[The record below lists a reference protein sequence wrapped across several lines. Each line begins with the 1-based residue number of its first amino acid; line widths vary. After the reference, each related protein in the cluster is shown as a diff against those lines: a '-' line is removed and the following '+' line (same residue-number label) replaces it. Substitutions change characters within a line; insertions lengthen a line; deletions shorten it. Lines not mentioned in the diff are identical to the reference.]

1 MSYTITN
8 SRGQVIAVV
17 EDGTI
22 NTGATD
28 LTLIGSN
35 YTFYGGPQNENF
47 VYLLE
52 NFASGTAPTNPLQGQ
67 LWYNT
72 STNSLKYYSTN
83 NVWVPLQSGDIGL
96 GATGATGPRG
106 ATGPTG
112 GPTGA
117 TGPLGPTGAT
127 GIGATGPQ
135 GATGPAG
142 AAAAQGATGPIGPDG
157 ATGPRGATGFTG
169 ATGPQGAT
177 GVQGATGA
185 NAIPAGVIVLW
196 SGSAVSIPGGWYLCD
211 GTNGTPNLRD
221 RFVVGA
227 GTSYV
232 VADTGGSADS
242 VVVSHTHTVSGNT
255 NAAGNHSHNTLWTYY
270 DGGGGRGL
278 VDPVNPGS
286 GSYAV
291 PTTEA
296 GLHNHTITIS
306 ASTTG
311 ESGTGKN
318 LPPYYALCYIMKA

>member
-52 NFASGTAPTNPLQGQ
+52 NFASGTAPTHPLQGQ

-83 NVWVPLQSGDIGL
+83 NQWVNLQSGDIGL

-117 TGPLGPTGAT
+117 TGPQGAT
-127 GIGATGPQ
+127 GIGATGATGPQ
-135 GATGPAG
+135 GATGQQG

-177 GVQGATGA
+177 GVQGSTGPQGATGPQGTQGSTGPQGA
-185 NAIPAGVIVLW
+185 TGSQGATGTGGIGQGQTWVRYTQA
-196 SGSAVSIPGGWYLCD
+196 SGLRLNNTNYTNSTGRPIFVSIQARGDAGSSNLLLDGVVFSYEGGDLNNTSALICIVPD
-211 GTNGTPNLRD
+211 GSTYKLTGLGRSGDGWWELR
-221 RFVVGA
+221 
-227 GTSYV
+227 
-232 VADTGGSADS
+232 
-242 VVVSHTHTVSGNT
+242 
-255 NAAGNHSHNTLWTYY
+255 
-270 DGGGGRGL
+270 
-278 VDPVNPGS
+278 
-286 GSYAV
+286 
-291 PTTEA
+291 
-296 GLHNHTITIS
+296 
-306 ASTTG
+306 
-311 ESGTGKN
+311 
-318 LPPYYALCYIMKA
+318 